1 MSLSRIIHKL
11 NSVKQEFEFFII
23 LSWILFFP
31 KKESLFYFLIFALL
45 IILFSIRNI
54 YSIKNIVE
62 SLFLYLLIF
71 FNILFII
78 SIFFSSYKLKSILL
92 LLDIFLICIYFAL
105 FFYDKNDEQKYFF
118 LILYLISLFSIINI
132 LNYSFLIFEEKNLF
146 FSNPI
151 MQGLISGIG
160 LLIAFYY
167 ILKRFDWIFFVL
179 MILNLAGVFVSASKA
194 AFIGVVIFSFVLIIL
209 KRKRLIPFLIIL
221 IILTFIIPNPIK
233 NMFEF
238 SLTKDPYAFNRIDIW
253 KMSINIFK
261 DNFLYGVGLG
271 NFSEVSK
278 KYNFKQT
285 KGPANYF
292 KVPRIPHNDYLKLLC
307 ETGVF
312 GLIFLLLFIFF
323 ILRKIFSSSLFNIS
337 KVVIL
342 YLLFNAFLF
351 NIMFHPFFFFIF
363 IFLLKNLF
371 EENISFKSI
380 NGNFKLIFSLLL
392 IFIFLVGYFV
402 PYISNNLI
410 ESTKKSKNFVEAFN
424 LLKRSEYLN
433 PLDYR
438 VYYRKSLLHYS
449 YFERKSDLDFFSYAL
464 KSIKK
469 VQILN
474 KYFIESYLLESDL
487 FLEVLKKELKYVSMD
502 KEIVA
507 PLIKAEFYA
516 PFDPFIKLKKAKIY
530 FEFNKKNLA
539 KREAIRALDIEPEFI
554 SALYFLHNRFNYFSD
569 EEKFK
574 NRIDKI
580 LAKAKKLDYQHGTY
594 LDNLF
599 KVPQK

>member
-1 MSLSRIIHKL
+1 MSLSRIIYRL

-62 SLFLYLLIF
+62 SLFLYLLVF
-71 FNILFII
+71 LNLLFII
-78 SIFFSSYKLKSILL
+78 SIFFSLYKFKSILL
-92 LLDIFLICIYFAL
+92 FLDIFLICIYFAL

-132 LNYSFLIFEEKNLF
+132 LNYSFSIFEEKNLF

-167 ILKRFDWIFFVL
+167 ILKRFNWVLFVL
-179 MILNLAGVFVSASKA
+179 LILNLAGVFISASKA
-194 AFIGVVIFSFVLIIL
+194 AFIGVVVFSFILIIL
-209 KRKRLIPFLIIL
+209 KRKKLIPFLIIL

-238 SLTKDPYAFNRIDIW
+238 SLTKAPYAFNRIDIW

-261 DNFLYGVGLG
+261 DNFLYGVGPG

-292 KVPRIPHNDYLKLLC
+292 KVPRIPHNDYLKILC
-307 ETGVF
+307 ETGLF
-312 GLIFLLLFIFF
+312 GLIILIVFIFF
-323 ILRKIFSSSLFNIS
+323 ILKKIFSSSLFNIS

-351 NIMFHPFFFFIF
+351 NIIFHPFFFFIF

-371 EENISFKSI
+371 EENIRFKSI
-380 NGNFKLIFSLLL
+380 NKYFKLIFSFLL
-392 IFIFLVGYFV
+392 IFIFLVVYFV

-410 ESTKKSKNFVEAFN
+410 ESTKKSKNFVEVFN

-433 PLDYR
+433 PLDYQ
-438 VYYRKSLLHYS
+438 VYYRKSLLHYN
-449 YFERKSDLDFFSYAL
+449 YFERKSDLDSFSYAL
-464 KSIKK
+464 RNIKK
-469 VQILN
+469 TQMLN
-474 KYFIESYLLESDL
+474 KHFIESYLLESDL
-487 FLEVLKKELKYVSMD
+487 FLEVLKKQLKYVSMD
-502 KEIVA
+502 KEIIA

-530 FEFNKKNLA
+530 FEFNKKNFA
-539 KREAIRALDIEPEFI
+539 KREAIKALDIEPEFI

-580 LAKAKKLDYQHGTY
+580 LKKAKNLNYQQGTY
-594 LDNLF
+594 LYNLF

>member
-1 MSLSRIIHKL
+1 MSLSRIIYKL

-23 LSWILFFP
+23 LTWVLFFP
-31 KKESLFYFLIFALL
+31 KKESLFYFLVFALL
-45 IILFSIRNI
+45 IILVSIRNI

-71 FNILFII
+71 FNLLFII
-78 SIFFSSYKLKSILL
+78 SIFFSLYKLKSILL
-92 LLDIFLICIYFAL
+92 FLDIFLICIYFAL
-105 FFYDKNDEQKYFF
+105 LFYDKNDEQKYF
-118 LILYLISLFSIINI
+118 ILFSYLISFFSIINI
-132 LNYSFLIFEEKNLF
+132 VNYFFSIFEKKSLF

-151 MQGLISGIG
+151 MQGIISGIG
-160 LLIAFYY
+160 LLIFFYY
-167 ILKRFDWIFFVL
+167 ILKRFNWIFFVL
-179 MILNLAGVFVSASKA
+179 IILNLAGVFISASKA
-194 AFIGVVIFSFVLIIL
+194 AFIGVVVFSFTMIIL
-209 KRKRLIPFLIIL
+209 KKRRLIPFLIIL

-253 KMSINIFK
+253 KMSINILK
-261 DNFLYGVGLG
+261 DNFLYGVGLA

-307 ETGVF
+307 ETGIF
-312 GLIFLLLFIFF
+312 GLIILLVFIFF
-323 ILRKIFSSSLFNIS
+323 ILKKIFSSSLFNIS
-337 KVVIL
+337 KIIIL

-351 NIMFHPFFFFIF
+351 NIMFHLFFFFMF

-380 NGNFKLIFSLLL
+380 NGNFKLTFSFLL
-392 IFIFLVGYFV
+392 IFVFLVVYFV

-410 ESTKKSKNFVEAFN
+410 EKSKKSKNIVEAFN
-424 LLKRSEYLN
+424 LLKKSEYLN

-438 VYYRKSLLHYS
+438 VYYCKSLLHYN
-449 YFERKSDLDFFSYAL
+449 YFQKRLDLDSFSYAL

-487 FLEVLKKELKYVSMD
+487 YLEVLKKQLKYVSMD
-502 KEIVA
+502 NEIIA

-530 FEFNKKNLA
+530 FEFNKRILA

-569 EEKFK
+569 DGKFK
-574 NRIDKI
+574 SRIDKI
-580 LAKAKKLDYQHGTY
+580 LKKAKNLDYQPGTY

-599 KVPQK
+599 KVP

>member
-1 MSLSRIIHKL
+1 MSLSRIIYRL

-31 KKESLFYFLIFALL
+31 KKESLFYFLVFAVL
-45 IILFSIRNI
+45 IIIVSIRNI

-71 FNILFII
+71 FNLLFII
-78 SIFFSSYKLKSILL
+78 SVFFSLYKFKSILL
-92 LLDIFLICIYFAL
+92 LLDIFLICIYFVL
-105 FFYDKNDEQKYFF
+105 FFYDKNDEQKYF
-118 LILYLISLFSIINI
+118 LLLSYLISLFSIINI
-132 LNYSFLIFEEKNLF
+132 VNYSFSIFEKKNLF

-151 MQGLISGIG
+151 MQGIISGIG
-160 LLIAFYY
+160 LIILFYY
-167 ILKRFDWIFFVL
+167 ILKRFNWVFFVL
-179 MILNLAGVFVSASKA
+179 MILNLAGVFISASKA
-194 AFIGVVIFSFVLIIL
+194 AFIGVVAFSFVLIIL

-253 KMSINIFK
+253 KMSVNIFK
-261 DNFLYGVGLG
+261 DNFLYGVGPG
-271 NFSEVSK
+271 NFPEVSK

-307 ETGVF
+307 ETGLF
-312 GLIFLLLFIFF
+312 GLIILIVFF
-323 ILRKIFSSSLFNIS
+323 FFMFKKIFSSPLFNIS
-337 KVVIL
+337 KVIIL

-351 NIMFHPFFFFIF
+351 NIMFHPFFLFIF
-363 IFLLKNLF
+363 IFFLKNLF
-371 EENISFKSI
+371 EENIRFKSI
-380 NGNFKLIFSLLL
+380 NKYFKLIFSFLL
-392 IFIFLVGYFV
+392 IFIFLVGYLV

-410 ESTKKSKNFVEAFN
+410 ESSKKSKNIVKASN
-424 LLKRSEYLN
+424 LLKKSEYLN

-438 VYYRKSLLHYS
+438 VYYHKSLMHYN
-449 YFERKSDLDFFSYAL
+449 YFKKRLDLDSFSYAL
-464 KSIKK
+464 RNIKK
-469 VQILN
+469 TQMLN

-487 FLEVLKKELKYVSMD
+487 FLEVLKEQLKYVSME
-502 KEIVA
+502 KEIIA
-507 PLIKAEFYA
+507 PLIRAEFYA

-530 FEFNKKNLA
+530 FEFNKKALA
-539 KREAIRALDIEPEFI
+539 KSEAIKALELEPEFI
-554 SALYFLHNRFNYFSD
+554 ATLYFLHNRFDYFSD

-580 LAKAKKLDYQHGTY
+580 SKKAKNLDYQPGTY

-599 KVPQK
+599 KLPQK

>member
-132 LNYSFLIFEEKNLF
+132 VNYSFSIFEEKNLL

-167 ILKRFDWIFFVL
+167 ILKRFNWIFFVL
-179 MILNLAGVFVSASKA
+179 MIINLAGVFVSASKA
-194 AFIGVVIFSFVLIIL
+194 AFIGVVVFSFVLIIL

-221 IILTFIIPNPIK
+221 IILIFIIPNPIK

-292 KVPRIPHNDYLKLLC
+292 KVPRIPHNDYLKVLC
-307 ETGVF
+307 ETGIF
-312 GLIFLLLFIFF
+312 GLIILLLFIFF

-337 KVVIL
+337 KIIIL

-351 NIMFHPFFFFIF
+351 NIMFHTFFFFMF

-410 ESTKKSKNFVEAFN
+410 ERSKKSKNIIEAFK
-424 LLKRSEYLN
+424 LLKGSEYLN

-438 VYYRKSLLHYS
+438 VYYRKSLLHYN
-449 YFERKSDLDFFSYAL
+449 YFERKSDLDSFSYAL

-487 FLEVLKKELKYVSMD
+487 FLEILKKQLKYVSMD
-502 KEIVA
+502 KEIIA

-516 PFDPFIKLKKAKIY
+516 PFNPFIKLKKAEIY

-539 KREAIRALDIEPEFI
+539 KREAMKALELEPEFI
-554 SALYFLHNRFNYFSD
+554 SALYFLHNRFNYFSNK
-569 EEKFK
+569 EKFEI
-574 NRIDKI
+574 RINKI
-580 LAKAKKLDYQHGTY
+580 LAKAKKLDYQKATY
-594 LDNLF
+594 LYNLF